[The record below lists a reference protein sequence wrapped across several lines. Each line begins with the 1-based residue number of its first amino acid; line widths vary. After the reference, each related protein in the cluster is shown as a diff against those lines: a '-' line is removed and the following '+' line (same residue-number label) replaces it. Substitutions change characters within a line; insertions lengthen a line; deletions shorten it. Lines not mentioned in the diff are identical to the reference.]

1 MAGVGRKEGE
11 RGRQTTVGMGKG
23 EENYDKPVVYCPHAR
38 TRGR

>member
-23 EENYDKPVVYCPHAR
+23 EEENYDKPVVYCPHAR
-38 TRGR
+38 TRG